1 MEINAIRDVF
11 PATFGYQ
18 SHQPHLTPRRADPVR
33 SRHHLARHF
42 PPFRAATGHQAESN
56 WTGRF
61 HPGLN
66 TSGVAGMHGCPTV
79 SAGSPT
85 RGCWS

>member
-1 MEINAIRDVF
+1 MEINAIRVAF
-11 PATFGYQ
+11 LGHVGYQ
-18 SHQPHLTPRRADPVR
+18 SHQSHLTPWRADPAR
-33 SRHHLARHF
+33 FRHRLARHF

-66 TSGVAGMHGCPTV
+66 TKKSV
-79 SAGSPT
+79 
-85 RGCWS
+85 